1 MILVLGGGE
10 SGVGAAM
17 LAQKNS
23 LEVFVSDKGIIKP
36 EYKKILE
43 EKGIAWEE
51 GKHSEE
57 MIAKATLVIKSP
69 GIPDK
74 VEIIKSFIE
83 KGIPVISEIE
93 FAYRFSKGKI
103 IAITGSNGKT
113 TTTSLAYYILKNAGL
128 DVAVGGNI
136 GKSFASILCERE
148 YDYYVL
154 ELSSFQLDGIDTFKA
169 DIAILLNIT
178 PDHLDRY
185 EYKMENYVAS
195 KFSITKNQS
204 ENDVFIYCEDDL
216 ETKKQLSK
224 ISLKSQLIPFSIEQ
238 KISGNGAYLENEQI
252 IINYNNDPINMYI
265 NELALQGKHNAYN
278 SMAASVASRVLQ
290 IRKEVIRESLSDFKN
305 IEHRLEYVAKVNGI
319 EFIND
324 SKATNVNSTWYALE
338 SIHAPIIW
346 IAGGVDKGNDYTM
359 LESLVKEKVKAII
372 CLGLDNDKLKA
383 AFGHIVPIIEDA
395 GSAPEAVYKAYRLG
409 KKDDTVLL
417 SPCCASFDLFDN
429 YEDRGRK
436 FKKAVKAL

>member
-10 SGVGAAM
+10 SGVGAAK
-17 LAQKNS
+17 LAQKNGFQ
-23 LEVFVSDKGIIKP
+23 VFVSDNGLIKDD
-36 EYKKILE
+36 YKKILDE
-43 EKGIAWEE
+43 NNIAWEE
-51 GKHSEE
+51 GKHSSRIIE
-57 MIAKATLVIKSP
+57 KAELVIKSP

-74 VEIIKSFIE
+74 IALIKEFIE

-93 FAYRFSKGKI
+93 FAYRYSKGKI

-113 TTTSLAYYILKNAGL
+113 TTTSLVYHILNKAGY

-148 YDYYVL
+148 YEYYVL
-154 ELSSFQLDGIDTFKA
+154 ELSSFQLDGIKTFKP
-169 DIAILLNIT
+169 DVAILLNIS

-185 EYKMENYVAS
+185 EYKLEKYVAS
-195 KFSITKNQS
+195 KFRIAMNQD
-204 ENDVFIYCEDDL
+204 ENDVFIYCDDDF
-216 ETKKQLSK
+216 ESKKYMTNNT
-224 ISLKSQLIPFSIEQ
+224 LKAKKVPFSIEKSIQ
-238 KISGNGAYLENEQI
+238 GEGAHLENEKL
-252 IINYNNDPINMYI
+252 IINYYNDPFTMYI

-278 SMAASVASRVLQ
+278 SMAASISARVVQ

-305 IEHRLEYVAKVNGI
+305 IEHRLEYVVKVNGI

-338 SIHAPIIW
+338 SIHTPIIW
-346 IAGGVDKGNDYTM
+346 IAGGVDKGNDYSI
-359 LESLVKEKVKAII
+359 LKELVSQKVKALI
-372 CLGLDNDKLKA
+372 CLGLDNQKLIDE
-383 AFGHIVPIIEDA
+383 FSGIVPIIEIA

-436 FKKAVKAL
+436 FKNAVRAL